1 MATITKLEN
10 SFKVLIN
17 DRDYM
22 LCVKWSGMLATWNLM
37 FCFSFN
43 AMTLLQVRQFPEG
56 VEAGLTRF
64 RFTLIAKSITRAR
77 PLTRA
82 TAFME
87 SAEWERNLE
96 GLELIVSLARGHAE
110 VVSYALWK
118 TSLRKNHLSYNFTEC
133 APPRPE
139 KKGLAQTLSLFVLNN
154 S

>member
-1 MATITKLEN
+1 
-10 SFKVLIN
+10 
-17 DRDYM
+17 
-22 LCVKWSGMLATWNLM
+22 M

-64 RFTLIAKSITRAR
+64 RFTFIPKSTTRTR
-77 PLTRA
+77 PLARA

-110 VVSYALWK
+110 VVSY
-118 TSLRKNHLSYNFTEC
+118 
-133 APPRPE
+133 
-139 KKGLAQTLSLFVLNN
+139 TL
-154 S
+154 